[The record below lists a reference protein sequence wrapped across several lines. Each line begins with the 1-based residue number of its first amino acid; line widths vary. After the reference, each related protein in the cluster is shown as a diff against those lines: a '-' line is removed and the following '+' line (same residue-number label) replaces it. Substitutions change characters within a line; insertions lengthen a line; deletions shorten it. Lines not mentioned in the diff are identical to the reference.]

1 MFGQRM
7 DSQGQKKHD
16 KREACGYG
24 ISDEIMAG
32 YVNSRA
38 RQYGAKNARKS
49 PRKKYE
55 TIIDPEISHAEE
67 IRCRQQISLIILEH
81 FDMLL

>member
-7 DSQGQKKHD
+7 DSQGQKKYD

-24 ISDEIMAG
+24 ISDEIIPG

-38 RQYGAKNARKS
+38 RQYGTKNTRKS

-55 TIIDPEISHAEE
+55 AIIDPEVSRAEK
-67 IRCRQQISLIILEH
+67 IRCRQQIFLIILEY
-81 FDMLL
+81 FDML